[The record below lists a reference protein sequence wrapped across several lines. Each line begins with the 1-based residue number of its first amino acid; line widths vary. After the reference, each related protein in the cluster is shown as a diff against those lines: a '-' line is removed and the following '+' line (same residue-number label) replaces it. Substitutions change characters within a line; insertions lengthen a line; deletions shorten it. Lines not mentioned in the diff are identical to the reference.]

1 VRVFGR
7 LTWVEL
13 KLFAREPLSVIFA
26 VAFPLAMLVTL
37 SGVFGTKPTPEYLDA
52 KPADYYLAGY
62 LAVVIAAIGL
72 ITLPVHLAAYRERGV
87 LRRFRAS
94 AIPLWAALAAP
105 ALVGLVVAVVGAV
118 VLVVAGRLIYD
129 AALPSS
135 PFVAAATFLLGTLA
149 FLAIGFLLA
158 GLARTARAAQAIG
171 MVLFFP
177 MWLISGAGPPP
188 AVMSTPMQHISDY
201 LPLTHVVRTLQAPWL
216 GHPLGTLDLA
226 ALATLTLVAAAA
238 STRLFRWS

>member
-1 VRVFGR
+1 MRVFGK
-7 LTWVEL
+7 LVWVEL
-13 KLFAREPLSVIFA
+13 KLFVREPLSVIFA

-52 KPADYYLAGY
+52 KPADYYLASY

-94 AIPLWAALAAP
+94 SVPLWAAFAAP
-105 ALVGLVVAVVGAV
+105 AVVGLVVAVVGGL
-118 VLVVAGRLIYD
+118 VLVLAGRLIYD
-129 AALPSS
+129 AALPDS
-135 PFVAAATFLLGTLA
+135 PLLVLLTFLLGTVA

-158 GLARTARAAQAIG
+158 ALARTARAAQAIG
-171 MVLFFP
+171 MLLFFP

-188 AVMSTPMQHISDY
+188 AVMSAAMRRVSDF
-201 LPLTHVVRTLQAPWL
+201 LPLTYSVRTLQDPWL
-216 GHPLGTLDLA
+216 GLSLSATELLVLA
-226 ALATLTLVAAAA
+226 GIAVIATVA
-238 STRLFRWS
+238 SLRLFRWS